1 MSNLLIVGC
10 SYSHL
15 FHHKKYDKKENSY
28 TIHLMKALGYDKLI
42 NLAMPGASPS
52 TVNRILLQYLNN
64 PVFGK
69 PDFVFIQWPNANRN
83 EYFIDEEY
91 DCEDLMYITTSI
103 KQGLV
108 HFGWAEGKKLVH
120 YDGTPWTIA
129 NNTWTSTHDGSDPGV
144 TNVVGGRRADGGDE
158 RYRNAHDRIFAE
170 SSQQLVSLYKEVG
183 IAENYLGN
191 LKIPYAYVESDYWE
205 DSHDGSLSV
214 APEDALLDKQVQYA
228 YKYARHLCHKGN
240 FIPKLGIQ
248 RGSTTYANDDYDDGH
263 PGPIS
268 HRRFADALIPK
279 LKELI

>member
-1 MSNLLIVGC
+1 MNNLLVLGC

-15 FHHKKYDKKENSY
+15 GHHIQYGTLDNSY
-28 TIHLMKALGYDKLI
+28 TIQLKEQLGFNKLI
-42 NLAMPGASPS
+42 NLAIPGASPS
-52 TVNRILLQYLNN
+52 TVNRILLQYLDN
-64 PVFGK
+64 PVHGN
-69 PDFVFIQWPNANRN
+69 PDFVFIQWPNSNRH
-83 EYFIDEEY
+83 EYYSD
-91 DCEDLMYITTSI
+91 SI
-103 KQGLV
+103 RDKDGLV
-108 HFGWAEGKKLVH
+108 YENELVH
-120 YDGTPWTIA
+120 LEWSEDSFPGFA
-129 NNTWTSTHDGSDPGV
+129 NSTWAST
-144 TNVVGGRRADGGDE
+144 TNNVDKSLI
-158 RYRNAHDRIFAE
+158 NAHSKLYINTAH
-170 SSQQLVSLYKEVG
+170 QLINLYKEVG

-191 LKIPYAYVESDYWE
+191 LMIPYAYVESDYWE

>member
-191 LKIPYAYVESDYWE
+191 LKIPYAYVESDYW
-205 DSHDGSLSV
+205 DGKG
-214 APEDALLDKQVQYA
+214 LLANTHHHLPA
-228 YKYARHLCHKGN
+228 YKYAQHLCHKK
-240 FIPKLGIQ
+240 FLIPGVGIQ
-248 RGSTTYANDDYDDGH
+248 RNSPTYAGENDDYPDGH
-263 PGPIS
+263 PGIVS
-268 HRRFADALIPK
+268 HRNFADVLIPK
-279 LKELI
+279 LKEIINK